1 MNRLLVV
8 ILLMFAS
15 ELNASPIFFDGKTL
29 KYEVDKLNIK
39 GKTIPIDGQIF
50 NKSDKAVIFFFQS
63 VECWKGDVRG
73 TPKYTF
79 GIGERAFNLF
89 PKQSKRWKFKC
100 ALDNRVESNKFRII
114 INGLYENTG
123 SDGKTTGAVIEEK
136 VELEFKID

>member
-1 MNRLLVV
+1 MNRFLAIFV
-8 ILLMFAS
+8 LMFS
-15 ELNASPIFFDGKTL
+15 FELTAAPMFFDGKTL
-29 KYEVDKLNIK
+29 KYDVEKLNIK

-63 VECWKGDVRG
+63 VECWKGEVRG
-73 TPKYTF
+73 KPKYTF

-100 ALDNRVESNKFRII
+100 ALDNRVESDKFRIV

-123 SDGKTTGAVIEEK
+123 SDGKTAGAVIEEK
-136 VELEFKID
+136 VEMIFD